1 MNENELLYQAH
12 EIAYEQGAARDH
24 GWSDGAQRIESRGKL
39 AWRVERAIRATID
52 AFRTELEDLR
62 ERLGADTGHDC
73 SICGERIH
81 GAAVAIESARGQR
94 FQHPACHYRQQ
105 YDAAQDGLLEIAA
118 ALHATGALAQLRRAA
133 GSETSE
139 AVQFEIAPRTAQL
152 LLRHLAP
159 ALPSTSPHAARR

>member
-12 EIAYEQGAARDH
+12 EIAYEQGARDH

-39 AWRVERAIRATID
+39 AWRIERAIRAAID
-52 AFRTELEDLR
+52 AFQIEIEQLR

-73 SICGERIH
+73 SVCGERIH
-81 GAAVAIESARGQR
+81 GTAIAVETVRGQR
-94 FQHPACHYRQQ
+94 FHHPACHYRQHH
-105 YDAAQDGLLEIAA
+105 DAAQDGLLEVAA

-133 GSETSE
+133 VAETTAS
-139 AVQFEIAPRTAQL
+139 VQFEIAPRTAEL

-159 ALPSTSPHAARR
+159 VLPSTSPHAARR